1 MPKESLSARE
11 IEVLAL
17 AWQCV
22 DPQPKVDMVKLAAL
36 TGYTPGSA
44 SVTFGNIKRKLK
56 NMAAGASEDSPA
68 TPAAKSRSGG
78 RARATATSTPKK
90 RGATAAPTSASKR
103 SKKGAAARETTSSA
117 SDGNNDDDDDDDF
130 GLNGPKVK
138 KEEPAFDDGFDL
150 VEEDVSSRDASMS
163 YGFLDGIE
171 TFGGGGAAKGSG
183 RNASNG
189 YRTVQLE
196 EDE

>member
-68 TPAAKSRSGG
+68 TPAKSRSGG
-78 RARATATSTPKK
+78 RPRTATTSTPKK
-90 RGATAAPTSASKR
+90 RGATTAAPASASKR
-103 SKKGAAARETTSSA
+103 RAARQPTYSNEASA
-117 SDGNNDDDDDDDF
+117 NDDDDDDDF
-130 GLNGPKVK
+130 GLHGPKVK

-150 VEEDVSSRDASMS
+150 VEEDVPSRDGMS

-171 TFGGGGAAKGSG
+171 TFSAAKGSG

>member
-56 NMAAGASEDSPA
+56 NMAAGASEDSP
-68 TPAAKSRSGG
+68 PAKSRSGG
-78 RARATATSTPKK
+78 RARATTATSTPKK
-90 RGATAAPTSASKR
+90 RGATAAAPASASKR
-103 SKKGAAARETTSSA
+103 RTARQPTSSNEA
-117 SDGNNDDDDDDDF
+117 SANDDDDDDDDF

-150 VEEDVSSRDASMS
+150 VEEDVPSRDAMS

-171 TFGGGGAAKGSG
+171 TFGGAAKGSS

-189 YRTVQLE
+189 HRTVQLE
-196 EDE
+196 DDE

>member
-1 MPKESLSARE
+1 MN
-11 IEVLAL
+11 
-17 AWQCV
+17 
-22 DPQPKVDMVKLAAL
+22 KLAAL

-44 SVTFGNIKRKLK
+44 GFTMGKIKRKLK
-56 NMAAGASEDSPA
+56 NKTAGISEDSPA
-68 TPAAKSRSGG
+68 PKSRSG
-78 RARATATSTPKK
+78 RPRTATATSTPKK
-90 RGATAAPTSASKR
+90 RGATGATGSASKR
-103 SKKGAAARETTSSA
+103 RAARQPTSSA
-117 SDGNNDDDDDDDF
+117 SDANDDDDDDF

-150 VEEDVSSRDASMS
+150 VEEDVPSRDGMS

-171 TFGGGGAAKGSG
+171 TFGGSAAKGSG

-189 YRTVQLE
+189 YRSVQLE